1 MMRELLIIV
10 RREKSCDVK
19 NLLSGMGLIYVSKTV
34 KGRGKEGG
42 IGYKTKRGL
51 LMSLLPKTL
60 ITTWVEDD
68 LYEEVIKKVI
78 ECAHTGFYGDG
89 KIFVVGGLT

>member
-1 MMRELLIIV
+1 MKELLIIV

-19 NLLSGMGLIYVSKTV
+19 NLLWGMGLTYVSKTV
-34 KGRGKEGG
+34 KGRGREGG
-42 IGYKTKRGL
+42 IGYKTKKGM

-60 ITTWVEDD
+60 IITWVEDD

-78 ECAHTGFYGDG
+78 ERAHTGFYGDG
-89 KIFVVGGLT
+89 KIFVFGGLT